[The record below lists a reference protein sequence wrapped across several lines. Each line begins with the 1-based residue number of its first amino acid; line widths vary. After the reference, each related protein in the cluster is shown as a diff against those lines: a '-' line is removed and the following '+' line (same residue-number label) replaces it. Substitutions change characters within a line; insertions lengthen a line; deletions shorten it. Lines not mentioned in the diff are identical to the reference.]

1 MNGKL
6 MLKSISFNVNP
17 PTLKILKPLSTMTFI
32 CYILLLSCAHDA
44 AHIKSLSND
53 ITTQGFINN
62 NCYQCIITAK
72 TDPGIEGL
80 VAGRESSHINLL
92 KSLDQQCYDNLI
104 TVTAQLQGISVT
116 DSSLQQ
122 CLLQQLKPYVEKK
135 VIVVT
140 YFNEDF
146 SETAVVRIYEDGL
159 KQKLTTLRC
168 K

>member
-1 MNGKL
+1 
-6 MLKSISFNVNP
+6 MLKCTSFNKEQPAVNILKHVTIISFIFFV
-17 PTLKILKPLSTMTFI
+17 F
-32 CYILLLSCAHDA
+32 LLSCAHDVA
-44 AHIKSLSND
+44 YIKSLSND
-53 ITTQGFINN
+53 ITTQGFLND

-72 TDPGIEGL
+72 PDPGIEGL
-80 VAGRESSHINLL
+80 VASRESAHINLV
-92 KSLDQQCYDNLI
+92 KSLHQQCYDVLI
-104 TVTAQLQGISVT
+104 NVTGQLQGKAVA

-159 KQKLTTLRC
+159 KQKLETLRC

>member
-1 MNGKL
+1 M
-6 MLKSISFNVNP
+6 
-17 PTLKILKPLSTMTFI
+17 
-32 CYILLLSCAHDA
+32 
-44 AHIKSLSND
+44 
-53 ITTQGFINN
+53 
-62 NCYQCIITAK
+62 
-72 TDPGIEGL
+72 
-80 VAGRESSHINLL
+80 AGRESSHINLL

>member
-1 MNGKL
+1 
-6 MLKSISFNVNP
+6 MLKSTSFNKKPPAVN
-17 PTLKILKPLSTMTFI
+17 ILKPVTRITFI
-32 CYILLLSCAHDA
+32 FFILLLSCAHDEA
-44 AHIKSLSND
+44 YIKSLSND

-72 TDPGIEGL
+72 PDPGIEGL
-80 VAGRESSHINLL
+80 VASRESAHINLV
-92 KSLDQQCYDNLI
+92 KSLHQQCYDVLI
-104 TVTAQLQGISVT
+104 NVTGQLQGKAVA

-159 KQKLTTLRC
+159 KQKLETLRC

>member
-1 MNGKL
+1 
-6 MLKSISFNVNP
+6 MLKCTSFNKKP
-17 PTLKILKPLSTMTFI
+17 PAVYILKPVTIITFI
-32 CYILLLSCAHDA
+32 FYVLLLSCAHDVA
-44 AHIKSLSND
+44 YIKSLSND
-53 ITTQGFINN
+53 IITQGFLND

-72 TDPGIEGL
+72 PDQGIEGL
-80 VAGRESSHINLL
+80 VAGRESAHINLM
-92 KSLDQQCYDNLI
+92 KSLDQQCYDDLI
-104 TVTAQLQGISVT
+104 NVTGQLQGKAIA
-116 DSSLQQ
+116 DSSLQE

-159 KQKLTTLRC
+159 KQKLTTLQC